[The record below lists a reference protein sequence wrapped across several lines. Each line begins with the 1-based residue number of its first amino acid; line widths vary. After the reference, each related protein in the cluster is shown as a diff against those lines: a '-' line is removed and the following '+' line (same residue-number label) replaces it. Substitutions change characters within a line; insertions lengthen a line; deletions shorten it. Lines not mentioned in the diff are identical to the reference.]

1 MSFLSLQILN
11 PYKRILFYVKESK
24 AFEWKNICR
33 LIRRNL
39 FINLEKN
46 VKMLIKISKENNSH

>member
-1 MSFLSLQILN
+1 M
-11 PYKRILFYVKESK
+11 KESK